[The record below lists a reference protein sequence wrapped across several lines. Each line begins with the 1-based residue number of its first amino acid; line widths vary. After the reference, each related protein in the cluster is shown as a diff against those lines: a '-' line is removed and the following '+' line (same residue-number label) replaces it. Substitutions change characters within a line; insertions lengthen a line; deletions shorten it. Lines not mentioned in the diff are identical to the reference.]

1 MKSHFA
7 LYFFVTLF
15 ALQAWS
21 VAFDENDPL
30 LVESQLQP
38 HSWSGGQS
46 GQLTLKLKLPPGYHV
61 YEEQLKIN
69 ILEPDG
75 FKQGKVSLDG
85 VKEWFDKNS
94 KRNRRGVENKS
105 QMKIQLEAPMTFQ
118 NTHSQMK
125 FDLTYQACSETFCL
139 FPLTKTISVPI
150 ELIGP
155 FSQTPAQIQP
165 QLIPGSSAPSSEVR
179 NSVSFFSADQL
190 SQWLGKSWIMA
201 LLFVFLAG
209 ILTSFTPCI
218 FPMIPI
224 TLAILAKD
232 SEKRSRVQNFLLSI
246 FYVQGIAFTY
256 SILGLIAASSG
267 SLFGSGL
274 GNPIVLS
281 FICIIFLIM
290 SLSMYGYF
298 EIQVPSFLRNNLG
311 QGTKKTGYFGSFL
324 SGLFA
329 GIVASP
335 CVGPVLV
342 GILAFVATQKS
353 HLFGFLLLYSYAMG
367 LGLIFL
373 FLGAFTELT
382 RKLPRSGPWMES
394 IKFLLG
400 SLMLGAFFYYLA
412 LLLPERW
419 HDGFLGLGLIIVA
432 SLAGAFNPTKG
443 EHPVLKLRKGFLQA
457 ILFVGFSYLAIS
469 IFNLR
474 PIISG
479 PYAISEDL
487 TLPQWKPYA
496 EAEYKTALES
506 RKPIIID
513 FYADWCA
520 ACHELE
526 RHTFSSSKFKAL
538 ADQFIL
544 LRFDATKNSE
554 LLRVLKSKYKIQGLP
569 TVIFYTPNG
578 VWQDSLTL
586 TEFEGPDRF
595 VKRMQKA
602 LGN

>member
-7 LYFFVTLF
+7 LYFFVTLIGF
-15 ALQAWS
+15 HAWPAS
-21 VAFDENDPL
+21 FDENDPL

-46 GQLTLKLKLPPGYHV
+46 GQLILKLNLPPGYHV
-61 YEEQLKIN
+61 YEEQLKLH

-75 FKQGKVSLDG
+75 FKQGKIFLDG
-85 VKEWFDKNS
+85 VKEWFDKTS

-105 QMKIQLEAPMTFQ
+105 QMKIQLEAPITFQ
-118 NTHSQMK
+118 NSHNEMK
-125 FDLTYQACSETFCL
+125 FDLTYQACSESFCL
-139 FPLTKTISVPI
+139 FPITKTISVPI
-150 ELIGP
+150 ELMGP
-155 FSQTPAQIQP
+155 ISSTQP
-165 QLIPGSSAPSSEVR
+165 QLIPGSSVPFTDIR

-190 SQWLGKSWIMA
+190 TQWLGKSWIVA
-201 LLFVFLAG
+201 LFFVFFAG

-232 SEKRSRVQNFLLSI
+232 SEKRSRAQNFLLSI

-256 SILGLIAASSG
+256 SILGLVAASSG

-400 SLMLGAFFYYLA
+400 SLMLGAFYYYLA

-443 EHPVLKLRKGFLQA
+443 AHPILKLRKGFLQA

-479 PYAISEDL
+479 GPYAISEDHL
-487 TLPQWKPYA
+487 SLPDWKPYS

-506 RKPIIID
+506 HKPIIID

-520 ACHELE
+520 ACHELA
-526 RHTFSSSKFKAL
+526 RHTFSDSRFKAL
-538 ADQFIL
+538 ADKFVL

-554 LLRVLKSKYKIQGLP
+554 LLRILKSKYKIQGLP
-569 TVIFYTPNG
+569 TVIFYSPKG

-586 TEFEGPDRF
+586 TEFEGPDLF
-595 VKRMQKA
+595 IKRMQKISIE
-602 LGN
+602 